1 MFQVFD
7 VSHSLN
13 YSLSQEAM
21 KIKCSNVKSFA
32 QYLAHYKTPVNI
44 PWWKWKC
51 YFLSCVQFCDSM
63 DCSLPAPLPT
73 EFSSKEYWMAICFS
87 RGSSRPKDRTH
98 VSHTARRIFTIGATR
113 EAVLLFYML
122 TAIRWVDSAFDCGII
137 SAIYSFH
144 KYPPCVGI
152 GDTMVI
158 VVCARRAYKPPR
170 QMHWSACSDRTLW
183 QELS

>member
-1 MFQVFD
+1 MYQVFD

-32 QYLAHYKTPVNI
+32 QYLACYKTPVNI

-51 YFLSCVQFCDSM
+51 YFLSCVQLCDSM
-63 DCSLPAPLPT
+63 DCSLPVPLPL
-73 EFSSKEYWMAICFS
+73 EFSSKEYCIAIYPGDLHDPRIEPMS
-87 RGSSRPKDRTH
+87 PTL
-98 VSHTARRIFTIGATR
+98 HTESLLWATR
-113 EAVLLFYML
+113 EAVLLLYML

-137 SAIYSFH
+137 LAIYSFH
-144 KYPPCVGI
+144 KYLPCMGI

-158 VVCARRAYKPPR
+158 VVCACRAYKPPR
-170 QMHWSACSDRTLW
+170 QMHWSACSDRTPW
-183 QELS
+183 QELY